1 MGAKLAGLENKENN
15 LDLSSSCL
23 HDSELMLGLERG
35 YLTVS
40 KNEKIHDLS
49 YNVA

>member
-1 MGAKLAGLENKENN
+1 MGAKLAGLENN

-35 YLTVS
+35 YLKAS